1 MSKRRVVGISHAD
14 GGAAPVVVV
23 KGAGEAAE
31 AVLERARQQAD
42 TPIVRAPEL
51 VDQLYRVP
59 IDAAIGKDLFPVM
72 AALLAHVL
80 TVDSRLVEKKLRGFP
95 GE

>member
-1 MSKRRVVGISHAD
+1 MSKRRVIGISHTD

-42 TPIVRAPEL
+42 TPIVRDPAL

-59 IDAAIGKDLFPVM
+59 VDTAIGKDLFPVM
-72 AALLAHVL
+72 AALLIHVL
-80 TVDSRLVEKKLRGFP
+80 SVDSKMVEKKFRGA
-95 GE
+95 EA